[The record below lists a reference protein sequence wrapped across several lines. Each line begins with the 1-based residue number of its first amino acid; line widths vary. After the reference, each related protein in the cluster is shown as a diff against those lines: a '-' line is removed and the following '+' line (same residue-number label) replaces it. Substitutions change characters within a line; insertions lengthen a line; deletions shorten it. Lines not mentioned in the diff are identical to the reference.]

1 MPKIATIGFFDGVHR
16 GHRFLFAQLHE
27 HAKHHQLT
35 PAIYTFDRHPKE
47 LLTGQAPAML
57 TTHDE
62 RKALLQNYGEV
73 HFLDFAA
80 VQQLTAEQFMRYL
93 HDEQGVDA
101 LLIGYD
107 HHFGSDR
114 LKGFHEY
121 EKIARKI
128 GMHVERA
135 HECLVD
141 SLPVSSSRIRKLLA
155 EAQIDQVNRLLGYSY
170 SISGIVEHGNSIG
183 ATIGFPTANIRLDSA
198 KQLPASGVYSVEVHL
213 QAQQSTSVAIYKR
226 SDLQGVSR
234 RSTPYKA
241 LANIG
246 TNPTVGNDHL
256 SLEVHLLDFQGDLY
270 GKSLTITFLSFL
282 REEKKFSSLE
292 ELRDQIAEDIRKVL
306 AK

>member
-1 MPKIATIGFFDGVHR
+1 MPRIATIGFFDGVHR

-27 HAKHHQLT
+27 HAKHHHLS

-57 TTHDE
+57 TTNDE
-62 RKALLQNYGEV
+62 RRALLQNYGEV

-80 VQQLTAEQFMRYL
+80 VQHLTAEQFMRYL
-93 HDEQGVDA
+93 HEQEDVQV

-121 EKIARKI
+121 EKIAHKI
-128 GMHVERA
+128 GLHVERA

-155 EAQIDQVNRLLGYSY
+155 ASQIDQVNRLLGYTY
-170 SISGIVEHGNSIG
+170 TISGIVEQGNAIG
-183 ATIGFPTANIRLDSA
+183 ATIGFPTANIRLNSA
-198 KQLPASGVYSVEVHL
+198 KQLPAIGVYSVV
-213 QAQQSTSVAIYKR
+213 AQVN
-226 SDLQGVSR
+226 GVE
-234 RSTPYKA
+234 YKA

-270 GKSLTITFLSFL
+270 GQQLSISFLSFL
-282 REEKKFSSLE
+282 REEKKFASLS
-292 ELRDQIAEDIRKVL
+292 ELKSQIAADVRFVHK
-306 AK
+306 KC

>member
-1 MPKIATIGFFDGVHR
+1 MSKIATIGFFDGVHR

-73 HFLDFAA
+73 YFLDFAA
-80 VQQLTAEQFMRYL
+80 VQQLTAEQFMCYL
-93 HDEQGVDA
+93 KEHEGVET
-101 LLIGYD
+101 LLMGYD

-121 EKIARKI
+121 EKLAQKVGLHI
-128 GMHVERA
+128 ERA

-141 SLPVSSSRIRKLLA
+141 GVPVSSSRIRKLMA
-155 EAQIDQVNRLLGYSY
+155 AAQIDQVNRLLGYTY
-170 SISGIVEHGNSIG
+170 SISGVVEHGNAIG
-183 ATIGFPTANIRLDSA
+183 ATLGFPTANICLNSA
-198 KQLPASGVYSVEVHL
+198 KQLPASGVYAVEVHL
-213 QAQQSTSVAIYKR
+213 QAQQSSSNAIFER
-226 SDLQGVSR
+226 SDLQGVPR
-234 RSTPYKA
+234 RSTPYKGV
-241 LANIG
+241 ANIG
-246 TNPTVGNDHL
+246 TNPTVGNDYL

-270 GKSLTITFLSFL
+270 DQSLTISFLHFL
-282 REEKKFSSLE
+282 REEKKFASLD
-292 ELRDQIAEDIRKVL
+292 ELKNQIIADISHVTN
-306 AK
+306 

>member
-27 HAKHHQLT
+27 HAKHYQLT
-35 PAIYTFDRHPKE
+35 PAIFTFDRHPKE

-62 RKALLQNYGEV
+62 RKALLQKYGEV

-80 VQQLTAEQFMRYL
+80 VQQLTAEQFMCYL
-93 HDEQGVDA
+93 KEHEDVEA

-121 EKIARKI
+121 EKIAQKV
-128 GMHVERA
+128 GLHVERA

-141 SLPVSSSRIRKLLA
+141 GVPVSSSRIRKLMA
-155 EAQIDQVNRLLGYSY
+155 AAQIDQVNRLLGYTY
-170 SISGIVEHGNSIG
+170 SVTGVVEHGNAIG
-183 ATIGFPTANIRLDSA
+183 AKLGFPTANIRLNSA
-198 KQLPASGVYSVEVHL
+198 KQLPACGVYSV
-213 QAQQSTSVAIYKR
+213 VA
-226 SDLQGVSR
+226 LVNGVEYR
-234 RSTPYKA
+234 A

-270 GKSLTITFLSFL
+270 DQSLVIAFHRFL
-282 REEKKFSSLE
+282 RHEQKFASLSALKE
-292 ELRDQIAEDIRKVL
+292 QIINDIQQL
-306 AK
+306 Q

>member
-1 MPKIATIGFFDGVHR
+1 M
-16 GHRFLFAQLHE
+16 HE

-93 HDEQGVDA
+93 HDEQDVDA

-114 LKGFHEY
+114 LKGFAEY

-128 GMHVERA
+128 GLHIERA

-141 SLPVSSSRIRKLLA
+141 GVPVSSSRIRKLLA
-155 EAQIDQVNRLLGYSY
+155 AAQIDQVNRLLGYTY
-170 SISGIVEHGNSIG
+170 SISGVVEHGNAIG
-183 ATIGFPTANIRLDSA
+183 ATLGFPTANIRLDSA
-198 KQLPASGVYSVEVHL
+198 KQLPASGVYSVV
-213 QAQQSTSVAIYKR
+213 AQVN
-226 SDLQGVSR
+226 GVE
-234 RSTPYKA
+234 YKA

-246 TNPTVGNDHL
+246 TNPTIGNAHL

-270 GKSLTITFLSFL
+270 DQPLTISFLSFL
-282 REEKKFSSLE
+282 REEKKFGSLA
-292 ELRDQIAEDIRKVL
+292 ELKKQIELDISNIQ
-306 AK
+306 